1 MRKIFFVLALSCI
14 VSFSFSQSIINR
26 DAEIASMVK
35 EVSADSLQSYIKSM
49 VAYGTRHTLSTQ
61 TDANKG
67 IGAARNWV
75 LSKFNEFAKTSNGR
89 LTAFIDTIT
98 YKPDGKR
105 VDKEI
110 ILGNVLAT
118 LKGTDPNDKRVF
130 LISGHI
136 DSRRSNEMDREKDSP
151 GANDDGSG
159 SAAVIECAR
168 VMSQHGF
175 PATVIFVTVSGEEQG
190 LLGAQFLANKAKKE
204 NWSIEAVLNNDIMG
218 SNNSSET
225 NIIDNTRIRVFSE
238 GLSVLDTGR
247 VATNIRNLGL
257 ENDGRARQLSRYV
270 KEIGER
276 YVENIEVVMVYRN
289 DRFLR
294 GGDHSPFVQNGF
306 AAVRITEMNENYYHQ
321 HQDVRKENNIQYGD
335 LTEFM
340 DFEYLRKNTAINL
353 ANLANLAKAPSVP
366 DEVKVQ
372 TRKLENFTSDE
383 EKLEFSYRVAR
394 IYDDLGRKD
403 EAIKAYQTA
412 IVLGEHRKEHYAAR
426 AALQIGQ
433 IYEERGQKS
442 LAIIYYQKCLDMD
455 DHEYK
460 DSLDQRAKSGI
471 GRCKGD

>member
-159 SAAVIECAR
+159 SAAVLECAR
-168 VMSQHGF
+168 VMSSHGF
-175 PATVIFVTVSGEEQG
+175 PATIIFQIVSGEEQG
-190 LLGAQFLANKAKKE
+190 LLGAQFMANKAKKE
-204 NWSIEAVLNNDIMG
+204 NLDIEAVLNNDIMG

-238 GLSVLDTGR
+238 GLSVLDTGK

-257 ENDGRARQLSRYV
+257 ENDGRARQLARYV

-372 TRKLENFTSDE
+372 TRKLENFTSLNWKAPKNGKTKGYYILMRE
-383 EKLEFSYRVAR
+383 TTSAVWQKKFYTTETEYKLPYSKDNYFFAVQSVSETGNESLPVIPSVAR
-394 IYDDLGRKD
+394 
-403 EAIKAYQTA
+403 
-412 IVLGEHRKEHYAAR
+412 
-426 AALQIGQ
+426 
-433 IYEERGQKS
+433 
-442 LAIIYYQKCLDMD
+442 
-455 DHEYK
+455 
-460 DSLDQRAKSGI
+460 
-471 GRCKGD
+471 